1 MALAPGTRFVHHLF
15 DFDNQNQNQG
25 GAMLGQECGK
35 TVLARGPCAEVTR
48 CSCGHIHLAM
58 GPVTIRVEEDV
69 LRAIGMTL
77 AEALQQL
84 GEREDSPVET
94 AEPALTSSG
103 WKQ

>member
-1 MALAPGTRFVHHLF
+1 VHHLF

-48 CSCGHIHLAM
+48 CSCGHLHLAV
-58 GPVTIRVEEDV
+58 GPVTLRLEEEV
-69 LRAIGMTL
+69 LRAIGLTL
-77 AEALQQL
+77 AEALQRL
-84 GEREDSPVET
+84 GPSEASSDEDAGP
-94 AEPALTSSG
+94 PAPHSHSVGG

>member
-1 MALAPGTRFVHHLF
+1 MT
-15 DFDNQNQNQG
+15 Q
-25 GAMLGQECGK
+25 
-35 TVLARGPCAEVTR
+35 

-58 GPVTIRVEEDV
+58 GPVTIRVEEEV

-84 GEREDSPVET
+84 GTPLE
-94 AEPALTSSG
+94 ALPNEGAGPLAMSTLAGGG

>member
-1 MALAPGTRFVHHLF
+1 
-15 DFDNQNQNQG
+15 
-25 GAMLGQECGK
+25 MLGQGCGK

-48 CSCGHIHLAM
+48 CTCGHIHLAL
-58 GPVTIRVEEDV
+58 GPVTIRVEEEV

-84 GEREDSPVET
+84 DEPEDPRDAPSEV
-94 AEPALTSSG
+94 ALAAGG

>member
-1 MALAPGTRFVHHLF
+1 MLE
-15 DFDNQNQNQG
+15 QG
-25 GAMLGQECGK
+25 CGK

-58 GPVTIRVEEDV
+58 GPVTIRVEEEV

-84 GEREDSPVET
+84 GEQEGAAMAT
-94 AEPALTSSG
+94 AEPALSSGG

>member
-1 MALAPGTRFVHHLF
+1 
-15 DFDNQNQNQG
+15 
-25 GAMLGQECGK
+25 MLGQGCGK

-48 CSCGHIHLAM
+48 CTCGHLHLAM

-77 AEALQQL
+77 LEAMQQL
-84 GEREDSPVET
+84 GPVE
-94 AEPALTSSG
+94 SSPDEDASPSSPHPHAAGG

>member
-1 MALAPGTRFVHHLF
+1 MVG
-15 DFDNQNQNQG
+15 QG
-25 GAMLGQECGK
+25 CGK

-58 GPVTIRVEEDV
+58 GPVTIRVEEEV

-77 AEALQQL
+77 AEALHQL
-84 GEREDSPVET
+84 GTPLESHSNEDTGPM
-94 AEPALTSSG
+94 ALSALAGGG

>member
-1 MALAPGTRFVHHLF
+1 MVG
-15 DFDNQNQNQG
+15 QG
-25 GAMLGQECGK
+25 CGK

-58 GPVTIRVEEDV
+58 GPVTIRVEEEV
-69 LRAIGMTL
+69 LRAIGMTV

-84 GEREDSPVET
+84 GTPLESLSNEDT
-94 AEPALTSSG
+94 EPLTMSALAGG